1 MNRFQSITALHD
13 IAAQPEDRVALTN
26 AVVDDLAVTGK
37 TLDALVYLDRD
48 FAVDQAKRLTPS
60 DHPLSGVP
68 LAHKELY
75 GRDGW
80 PNEGGSKTH
89 QGQLAT
95 ETAHTISRLDAHGAI
110 DCGRLT
116 SVEFALG
123 VTGHNDYAG
132 TPKNPWNTAYICG
145 GSSSGSAAMVAAGV
159 IPASLGSDTGG
170 SIRLPAAA
178 CGLVGIKPSHGLVS
192 RAGIFPLSASL
203 DTSGP
208 LTRSVEDAAIM
219 LDAIAGHDPRDP
231 LSLDASIGDWRRDF
245 EKGIEGVRIARA
257 EHYFLSG
264 VDAPVADATEAVF
277 TTAASLGATIAD
289 VDVSSLTI
297 EISNTLNVM
306 LIASEAAQLHLDT
319 VADHHRDMNDQ
330 TVMRVI
336 TGIHARA
343 DEQAK
348 LRQLRADMMVSFI
361 DHVLAENDVLITP
374 VWPFLLPTISDT
386 DIGSKPDAAPLVQRI
401 GHNTRPFNF
410 LGLPVVV
417 IPIGLDS
424 NGLPLSVQL
433 VGKPFSEAL
442 LLRVAR
448 AFERHYAFW
457 DQRPKGWENS

>member
-1 MNRFQSITALHD
+1 MNRYQSITDLHQR
-13 IAAQPEDRVALTN
+13 AAKTEDRVALTQ

-37 TLDALVYLDRD
+37 VLDALVYVDGD
-48 FAVDQAKRLTPS
+48 FATDQAKKIKAT

-75 GRDGW
+75 GRTGW
-80 PNEGGSKTH
+80 PFEGGSKTH
-89 QGQLAT
+89 QGALAT
-95 ETAHTISRLDAHGAI
+95 ETAHTISKLDALGAI

-132 TPKNPWNTAYICG
+132 TPKNPWNTDYICG
-145 GSSSGSAAMVAAGV
+145 GSSSGSAAIVAAGV
-159 IPASLGSDTGG
+159 IPGSLGSDTGG

-208 LTRSVEDAAIM
+208 LTRSVEDAAVM
-219 LDAIAGHDPRDP
+219 LEAIAGHDPRDP
-231 LSLDASIGDWRRDF
+231 LSLDVSIGDWRRDF
-245 EKGIEGVRIARA
+245 DAGLKGIRIARA

-264 VDAPVADATEAVF
+264 VDAPVADATETVF
-277 TTAASLGATIAD
+277 TTGATLGASIHD

-297 EISNTLNVM
+297 EMTNTLNVM
-306 LIASEAAQLHLDT
+306 LIASEAARLHLDT
-319 VADHHRDMNDQ
+319 VAKHHQDMNDQ
-330 TVMRVI
+330 TVMRII
-336 TGIHARA
+336 TGIHAREE
-343 DEQAK
+343 EQIK
-348 LRQLRADMMVSFI
+348 LRQLRADMIVRFI
-361 DHVLAENDVLITP
+361 DHVFAETDVLITP
-374 VWPFLLPTISDT
+374 VWPFLLPTISDS
-386 DIGSKPDAAPLVQRI
+386 DIGAKPDAAPLVQRI

-417 IPIGLDS
+417 IPIGLDRH
-424 NGLPLSVQL
+424 GLPLSVQL

-457 DQRPKGWENS
+457 DQHPTGWENS

>member
-37 TLDALVYLDRD
+37 TLDALVYLDRE

-192 RAGIFPLSASL
+192 RVGVFPLSASL
-203 DTSGP
+203 DPSGP
-208 LTRSVEDAAIM
+208 LT
-219 LDAIAGHDPRDP
+219 
-231 LSLDASIGDWRRDF
+231 
-245 EKGIEGVRIARA
+245 
-257 EHYFLSG
+257 
-264 VDAPVADATEAVF
+264 
-277 TTAASLGATIAD
+277 
-289 VDVSSLTI
+289 
-297 EISNTLNVM
+297 
-306 LIASEAAQLHLDT
+306 
-319 VADHHRDMNDQ
+319 
-330 TVMRVI
+330 
-336 TGIHARA
+336 
-343 DEQAK
+343 
-348 LRQLRADMMVSFI
+348 
-361 DHVLAENDVLITP
+361 
-374 VWPFLLPTISDT
+374 
-386 DIGSKPDAAPLVQRI
+386 
-401 GHNTRPFNF
+401 
-410 LGLPVVV
+410 
-417 IPIGLDS
+417 
-424 NGLPLSVQL
+424 
-433 VGKPFSEAL
+433 
-442 LLRVAR
+442 
-448 AFERHYAFW
+448 
-457 DQRPKGWENS
+457 